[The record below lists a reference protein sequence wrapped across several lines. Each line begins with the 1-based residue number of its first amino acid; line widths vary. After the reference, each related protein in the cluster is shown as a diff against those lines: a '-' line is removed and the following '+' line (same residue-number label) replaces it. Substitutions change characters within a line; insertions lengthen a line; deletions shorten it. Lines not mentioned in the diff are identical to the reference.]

1 MPIRRLQKYEGPA
14 EKFAFAQKLPKCLFL
29 ADSGARQL
37 VRGRKFLSR
46 YFIFFAICER
56 VLIEEPLIGCI
67 L

>member
-37 VRGRKFLSR
+37 LRERKFLSR
-46 YFIFFAICER
+46 YFIFLQSAN
-56 VLIEEPLIGCI
+56 GYG
-67 L
+67 